1 MGVGRINPNEPLNGP
16 MPKCWA
22 NGYRALN
29 NKPLLKTFLKQFD
42 RERERQIRR
51 LARAAVQY
59 GQGKGKSCAGRKI
72 PAARGNAF
80 SYDAQFLD
88 MGGKYLLQSPAE
100 KKTS

>member
-1 MGVGRINPNEPLNGP
+1 

-51 LARAAVQY
+51 LARADVQY
-59 GQGKGKSCAGRKI
+59 GAGKGKSGSRKL
-72 PAARGNAF
+72 PAAKRDEF
-80 SYDAQFLD
+80 SYDAQFID
-88 MGGKYLLQSPAE
+88 AGGKLMLRSPAQ
-100 KKTS
+100 KKTP